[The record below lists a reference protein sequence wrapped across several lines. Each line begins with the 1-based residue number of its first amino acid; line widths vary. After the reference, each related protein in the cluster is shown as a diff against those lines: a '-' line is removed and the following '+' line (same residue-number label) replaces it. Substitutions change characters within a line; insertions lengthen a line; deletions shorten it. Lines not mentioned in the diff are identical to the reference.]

1 MMCIMGIGGAS
12 LGSAIGYGILF
23 NYLGP
28 SLSVIGTIIGG
39 IAGGLMGRK
48 LGAKLH
54 KKAYV
59 AMNETFIKGV
69 TYKIGEDPYAKSQS
83 SVERVEKVEEE
94 TKQIS
99 ESDQYKN
106 ALKDLGVDDSMTTEQ
121 IESAYDELIA

>member
-1 MMCIMGIGGAS
+1 MCLMGIGGAA
-12 LGSAIGYGILF
+12 LGSAIGYGIFF
-23 NYLGP
+23 NFLGAK
-28 SLSVIGTIIGG
+28 LSVIKTIIGG
-39 IAGGLMGRK
+39 IGGGLMGRK

>member
-1 MMCIMGIGGAS
+1 MCLMGIGGAA
-12 LGSAIGYGILF
+12 LGSAIVYGIFFYL
-23 NYLGP
+23 LGP
-28 SLSVIGTIIGG
+28 KLSVIGTIIGG
-39 IAGGLMGRK
+39 IGGGLMGRK

-94 TKQIS
+94 TKLIS
-99 ESDQYKN
+99 GSDQYKN

-121 IESAYDELIA
+121 IESAYDDLIS

>member
-94 TKQIS
+94 TKLIS
-99 ESDQYKN
+99 
-106 ALKDLGVDDSMTTEQ
+106 
-121 IESAYDELIA
+121 

>member
-1 MMCIMGIGGAS
+1 MCLMGIGGAS
-12 LGSAIGYGILF
+12 LGSAIGYAIFF
-23 NYLGP
+23 NILGP
-28 SLSVIGTIIGG
+28 KVSVIGTIMGG
-39 IAGGLMGRK
+39 IAGGILGRK

-69 TYKIGEDPYAKSQS
+69 TYKIGEDPYAKSQQI
-83 SVERVEKVEEE
+83 VEKIEKIEEE

-106 ALKDLGVDDSMTTEQ
+106 ALKDLGVDDSMTNKQ
-121 IESAYDELIA
+121 IELAYDNLIA